1 MGCCCSSGVD
11 PDDPTVQAYILTT
24 AYQKTRGMF
33 SSRYSG
39 CLVAVYARE
48 DKLYLDSC
56 LYGSGY
62 PLTLITKIDIFAT
75 TVRICGSDGTVI
87 GFTTSSYHT
96 DEADRFVS
104 QLQSAVDAAKAKSG
118 MFTYEKSFVS

>member
-1 MGCCCSSGVD
+1 MGCYLSSGVD
-11 PDDPTVQAYILTT
+11 PDDPTVQAYILTSS
-24 AYQKTRGMF
+24 YERVRGGF
-33 SSRYSG
+33 RLRNSG
-39 CLVAVYARE
+39 CLWAVYVRE

-62 PLTLITKIDIFAT
+62 PLTSISKIDIFAT
-75 TVRICGSDGTVI
+75 TVRICGNDGTVI

-104 QLQSAVDAAKAKSG
+104 QLQAAVDAAKAKSS
-118 MFTYEKSFVS
+118 MLSDYKPPLS